1 MYPESFRCRNSLVEI
16 DICMVKVSTS
26 VLPVWVGTVCALEAQ
41 TEEKCGGRMDLLP
54 QLELGTLST
63 MAVECYCSSFSGT
76 QTQMWA

>member
-41 TEEKCGGRMDLLP
+41 REEKHGGRMDLLP
-54 QLELGTLST
+54 QLELGPLSP
-63 MAVECYCSSFSGT
+63 MAIECYCSLFPGI
-76 QTQMWA
+76 QTQM